1 MPSSRDMSIGQKLTV
16 IIVTISTMTL
26 LLACLVMAFFDVLTF
41 RKSMALDLGTLA
53 DVTADNSTDAVT
65 AYDQQAAREVLRALR
80 AQPHIVAACTYSQ
93 DGTVFAGYGL
103 NGNCPPLVSL
113 GTAQAF
119 HIYFTH
125 AHLAELRP
133 IKLSRET
140 IGAVYI
146 ESDLEAMYTRLRWY
160 VGGIVFVLLASP
172 FVAFFF
178 ASRVQRLISDPI
190 LELLRAT
197 NVVSH
202 DRNYALRLDVTSGDE
217 IGQLVAG
224 FNEMLSQI
232 EQRDEELQR
241 NREQLEEQVAART
254 GELLAANVQLENAK
268 SIAEAASQAKG
279 EFLAN
284 MSHEIRTPINGIMGM
299 TELALDTT
307 LTQEQ
312 REYLL
317 MVKSSSESLLNVIN
331 DILDF
336 SKIESG
342 KLELER
348 IEFNLCNF
356 IRETIKPLALR
367 AHQKGLELACDVCP
381 EGESELIGD
390 PGRIRQVLINLVG
403 NAIKFT
409 EQGEVL
415 VEIKSSSL
423 TDESIELQFTV
434 SDTGIGIPAEKH
446 QLLFHAFSQADSSTT
461 RKYGGTGLGLAI
473 SARLVNMMGGKI
485 WVESTEGKGSK
496 FHFTVKISQ
505 AAGRHNL
512 ATSALPSELQGQ
524 AVLVVDDN
532 EANRLII
539 HKMTAGWGMKPVSVK
554 GGEEALAVME
564 AARQR
569 RDPFRVIVIDARM
582 PGMDGFQL
590 AEKIKHKSELAQ
602 AIILMLTS
610 AGQPGE
616 AARCNELGISA
627 YLLKPLLKADLLAA
641 LLRVLGHGGQETAAA
656 LVTRHTLRESSQKL
670 HVLVAEDN
678 RVNQTLMVRVLQ
690 KMGHSSVVASNGR
703 EALSLAFSQKFDV
716 VFMDVQMPEMDG
728 LAATVAIRKA
738 EKSSG
743 SHLPIFAM
751 TAHAMKGDRESCLQA
766 GMDGYLAKPV
776 RFSDLEQTL
785 ATLSNVKT
793 SDKEASSVSFSWNR
807 TEALERLGGD
817 EDLLREL
824 CQIFLEESPKTL
836 RNLRQALA
844 EGDAGAVMRA
854 AHSLKG
860 EVGYLGAGVASQA
873 ARKLEDM
880 GRENKLTGAP
890 ETMIVLERE
899 ISGLHFAIKDPAGAL
914 Q

>member
-197 NVVSH
+197 NAVSH

-241 NREQLEEQVAART
+241 NREHLEEQVAART

-307 LTQEQ
+307 LTLEQ

-367 AHQKGLELACDVCP
+367 AHQKGLELACDLCP
-381 EGESELIGD
+381 EGEAELIGD

-446 QLLFHAFSQADSSTT
+446 RLLFHAFSQADSSTT

-473 SARLVNMMGGKI
+473 SARLVKMMGERFGWRVRKARAANFI
-485 WVESTEGKGSK
+485 LPSRSRKRPDDR
-496 FHFTVKISQ
+496 ISQ
-505 AAGRHNL
+505 PRRYPVNCRGRL
-512 ATSALPSELQGQ
+512 CLWS
-524 AVLVVDDN
+524 
-532 EANRLII
+532 
-539 HKMTAGWGMKPVSVK
+539 MTMKP
-554 GGEEALAVME
+554 
-564 AARQR
+564 
-569 RDPFRVIVIDARM
+569 I
-582 PGMDGFQL
+582 
-590 AEKIKHKSELAQ
+590 
-602 AIILMLTS
+602 
-610 AGQPGE
+610 
-616 AARCNELGISA
+616 
-627 YLLKPLLKADLLAA
+627 
-641 LLRVLGHGGQETAAA
+641 
-656 LVTRHTLRESSQKL
+656 
-670 HVLVAEDN
+670 
-678 RVNQTLMVRVLQ
+678 
-690 KMGHSSVVASNGR
+690 
-703 EALSLAFSQKFDV
+703 ALSFTK
-716 VFMDVQMPEMDG
+716 
-728 LAATVAIRKA
+728 
-738 EKSSG
+738 
-743 SHLPIFAM
+743 
-751 TAHAMKGDRESCLQA
+751 
-766 GMDGYLAKPV
+766 
-776 RFSDLEQTL
+776 
-785 ATLSNVKT
+785 
-793 SDKEASSVSFSWNR
+793 
-807 TEALERLGGD
+807 
-817 EDLLREL
+817 
-824 CQIFLEESPKTL
+824 
-836 RNLRQALA
+836 
-844 EGDAGAVMRA
+844 
-854 AHSLKG
+854 
-860 EVGYLGAGVASQA
+860 
-873 ARKLEDM
+873 
-880 GRENKLTGAP
+880 
-890 ETMIVLERE
+890 
-899 ISGLHFAIKDPAGAL
+899 
-914 Q
+914 

>member
-202 DRNYALRLDVTSGDE
+202 DRNYALRLDVTTGDE
-217 IGQLVAG
+217 IGQLVTG
-224 FNEMLSQI
+224 FNEMLAQI

-241 NREQLEEQVAART
+241 NRENLEEQVAART

-505 AAGRHNL
+505 AAGQQNL
-512 ATSALPSELQGQ
+512 VTSALPSELQGQ

>member
-80 AQPHIVAACTYSQ
+80 AEPHIVAACTYSQ

-197 NVVSH
+197 NAVSH

-241 NREQLEEQVAART
+241 NREHLEEQVAART

-307 LTQEQ
+307 LTLEQ

-367 AHQKGLELACDVCP
+367 AHQKGLELACDLCP
-381 EGESELIGD
+381 EGEAELIGD

-446 QLLFHAFSQADSSTT
+446 RLLFHAFSQADSSTT

-473 SARLVNMMGGKI
+473 SARLVKMMGGKI

-496 FHFTVKISQ
+496 FYFTVKISQ
-505 AAGRHNL
+505 AAGRQNL

-554 GGEEALAVME
+554 DGEEALAVME
-564 AARQR
+564 TARQKG
-569 RDPFRVIVIDARM
+569 DPFRVILIDARM

-641 LLRVLGHGGQETAAA
+641 LLRVLGHGGQETATA

-703 EALSLAFSQKFDV
+703 EALSLASSQKFDV
-716 VFMDVQMPEMDG
+716 VLMDVQMPEMDG
-728 LAATVAIRKA
+728 LAATLAIRKA

-785 ATLSNVKT
+785 ATLSNAKT
-793 SDKEASSVSFSWNR
+793 SDKQISSVSFSWNR

-844 EGDAGAVMRA
+844 EGDASAVMRA

>member
-1 MPSSRDMSIGQKLTV
+1 
-16 IIVTISTMTL
+16 
-26 LLACLVMAFFDVLTF
+26 
-41 RKSMALDLGTLA
+41 
-53 DVTADNSTDAVT
+53 
-65 AYDQQAAREVLRALR
+65 
-80 AQPHIVAACTYSQ
+80 
-93 DGTVFAGYGL
+93 
-103 NGNCPPLVSL
+103 
-113 GTAQAF
+113 
-119 HIYFTH
+119 
-125 AHLAELRP
+125 
-133 IKLSRET
+133 
-140 IGAVYI
+140 
-146 ESDLEAMYTRLRWY
+146 
-160 VGGIVFVLLASP
+160 
-172 FVAFFF
+172 
-178 ASRVQRLISDPI
+178 
-190 LELLRAT
+190 
-197 NVVSH
+197 
-202 DRNYALRLDVTSGDE
+202 
-217 IGQLVAG
+217 
-224 FNEMLSQI
+224 
-232 EQRDEELQR
+232 
-241 NREQLEEQVAART
+241 
-254 GELLAANVQLENAK
+254 
-268 SIAEAASQAKG
+268 
-279 EFLAN
+279 
-284 MSHEIRTPINGIMGM
+284 
-299 TELALDTT
+299 
-307 LTQEQ
+307 
-312 REYLL
+312 
-317 MVKSSSESLLNVIN
+317 
-331 DILDF
+331 
-336 SKIESG
+336 
-342 KLELER
+342 
-348 IEFNLCNF
+348 
-356 IRETIKPLALR
+356 
-367 AHQKGLELACDVCP
+367 
-381 EGESELIGD
+381 
-390 PGRIRQVLINLVG
+390 
-403 NAIKFT
+403 
-409 EQGEVL
+409 
-415 VEIKSSSL
+415 
-423 TDESIELQFTV
+423 
-434 SDTGIGIPAEKH
+434 
-446 QLLFHAFSQADSSTT
+446 
-461 RKYGGTGLGLAI
+461 
-473 SARLVNMMGGKI
+473 
-485 WVESTEGKGSK
+485 
-496 FHFTVKISQ
+496 
-505 AAGRHNL
+505 
-512 ATSALPSELQGQ
+512 
-524 AVLVVDDN
+524 VLVVDDN

-554 GGEEALAVME
+554 DGEEALAVME
-564 AARQR
+564 TARQKG
-569 RDPFRVIVIDARM
+569 DPFRVILIDARM

-641 LLRVLGHGGQETAAA
+641 LLRVLGHGGQETATA

-703 EALSLAFSQKFDV
+703 EALSLASSQKFDV
-716 VFMDVQMPEMDG
+716 VLMDVQMPEMDG
-728 LAATVAIRKA
+728 LAATLAIRKA

-785 ATLSNVKT
+785 ATLSNAKT
-793 SDKEASSVSFSWNR
+793 SDKQISSVSFSWNR

-844 EGDAGAVMRA
+844 EGDASAVMRA

>member
-505 AAGRHNL
+505 AAGQQNL
-512 ATSALPSELQGQ
+512 VTSALPSELQGQ